1 VRQRQGGHVHSRG
14 QWLLVV
20 RYARRLH
27 RGPPE
32 LHRGPWRGWLRV
44 QHRSNLLERGRSVR
58 ERQYADDMRAGR
70 ARLLLR
76 LGKLAVCS
84 APELLRSGRY
94 GCVFLQGGPGLH
106 LDQ

>member
-1 VRQRQGGHVHSRG
+1 VHTRG
-14 QWLLVV
+14 QWLLGV

-32 LHRGPWRGWLRV
+32 LQRGPWRGYLRM
-44 QHRSNLLERGRSVR
+44 QHGSNLLERGRSVR

-76 LGKLAVCS
+76 LGKLALCG
-84 APELLRSGRY
+84 APELLRGGRH
-94 GCVFLQGGPGLH
+94 GRVFLQGGPGLH